1 MSARLPKY
9 YLSTYHNIHLKLYEA
24 ALISWEFGACMHC
37 PCDYKFNLE
46 VGSHAIVWSDW
57 KSFKHINFS
66 LSSWMFQM
74 EARYAKKQSAK
85 SYHSPL
91 RR

>member
-46 VGSHAIVWSDW
+46 VGSHAIVWFDW
-57 KSFKHINFS
+57 KSFKHITFS

-74 EARYAKKQSAK
+74 EA
-85 SYHSPL
+85 
-91 RR
+91 